1 MATELATRM
10 ALLES
15 RIRFRKEIWKALSC
29 TNKKQKVKL
38 VEEWKSK
45 YDEHHVKTLINCAK
59 RKDVCGVILDWKFE
73 DIK

>member
-29 TNKKQKVKL
+29 TSKKQKLKL
-38 VEEWKSK
+38 VEEWRAK
-45 YDEHHVKTLINCAK
+45 YDEHHVKTLLNCLRNKKAA
-59 RKDVCGVILDWKFE
+59 GVILDWKLDE
-73 DIK
+73 L

>member
-29 TNKKQKVKL
+29 TSKKQKLKL
-38 VEEWKSK
+38 VEEWRAK
-45 YDEHHVKTLINCAK
+45 YDEHHVKTLLNCVRN
-59 RKDVCGVILDWKFE
+59 RKAARDILDWKLDE
-73 DIK
+73 L